1 MLSEKIVNGNAEH
14 LYRLYFAP
22 AITDLHCCVGSDAL
36 ESDKKF
42 LIFGLLQALV
52 ELRDSDG
59 QAFSLDDIQDY
70 LLNPGRLCEFSASL
84 RAKQMSHLA
93 TSVLYGILMKIGWGK
108 DCDAVRQ
115 CKSFYTGYGEFA
127 AYFGIVMYFIRKKI
141 ENDGRFATP
150 GK

>member
-1 MLSEKIVNGNAEH
+1 MMSEKIVSGNAEH

-22 AITDLHCCVGSDAL
+22 AIKGLHCCVGSDAP
-36 ESDKKF
+36 EWDKKY

-52 ELRDSDG
+52 ELRDSEG

-84 RAKQMSHLA
+84 PAKQMSPLA
-93 TSVLYGILMKIGWGK
+93 TSVLYGVLVKIGWEK

-115 CKSFYTGYGEFA
+115 SRSLYATYGEFA
-127 AYFGIVMYFIRKKI
+127 AYFGIIMYFIRKQVQ
-141 ENDGRFATP
+141 NDGRSATRQ
-150 GK
+150 